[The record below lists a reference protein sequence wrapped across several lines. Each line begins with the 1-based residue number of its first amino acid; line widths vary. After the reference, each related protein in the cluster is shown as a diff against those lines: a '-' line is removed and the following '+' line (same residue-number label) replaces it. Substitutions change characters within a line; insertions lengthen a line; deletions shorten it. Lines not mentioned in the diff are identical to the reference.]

1 MIFMSGTI
9 ELRVGKRG
17 EIYSTSKIRKK
28 TGLTPGGRAV
38 ATIEENRLIVEPKLS
53 ALTLLEKPR
62 VNVKPLTQ
70 EEVSQLRRELS
81 QEIET
86 R

>member
-1 MIFMSGTI
+1 MSETV

-17 EIYSTSKIRKK
+17 EIYTTDKIRKK
-28 TGLTPGGRAV
+28 TGLILGGKAI
-38 ATIEENRLIVEPKLS
+38 ATVEGKKLVIQTKPN

-62 VNVKPLTQ
+62 INAKPISP
-70 EEVSQLRRELS
+70 EELSRLRRKLAE
-81 QEIET
+81 EIET